1 MAIILPPKTMRRFLF
16 GLAAA
21 ATAASVPSASLAVTS
36 GTVSASMQVGYA
48 CDLTLPGNQTLS
60 INGTTATASADL
72 PYTQNGS
79 TIYQLS
85 SLTLNAPNGATA
97 EGTISVLDKE
107 GGTLVTN
114 SSQTASATGNANTGA
129 DAGSGSVSFSISE
142 GEQSAFVEGAY
153 SISATLTCSES

>member
-1 MAIILPPKTMRRFLF
+1 MRRFLF

-48 CDLTLPGNQTLS
+48 CDLTLPGNQTLA

-85 SLTLNAPNGATA
+85 SLTLTAPN
-97 EGTISVLDKE
+97 E
-107 GGTLVTN
+107 
-114 SSQTASATGNANTGA
+114 A
-129 DAGSGSVSFSISE
+129 DASGSITVSDS
-142 GEQSAFVEGAY
+142 
-153 SISATLTCSES
+153 